1 MDLSRK
7 DTDQT
12 LFIAARPA
20 PRTAQF
26 GSGRRGLAQVGVG
39 QGSADSTAILNLSQP
54 GRRGGTG
61 RRSGL
66 SHSANER
73 AGFLTQSFSQTLDMV
88 MIT

>member
-7 DTDQT
+7 DTDQI
-12 LFIAARPA
+12 LF
-20 PRTAQF
+20 
-26 GSGRRGLAQVGVG
+26 S
-39 QGSADSTAILNLSQP
+39 QGSADSTAILNHSQP
-54 GRRGGTG
+54 GRLGGTG

-73 AGFLTQSFSQTLDMV
+73 AGFLTQIFSQTLDMV